1 MKRIQLMF
9 FFAVGLF
16 QLNAQTINV
25 NFSINTNLN
34 RKNISPYIYGA
45 CNGGYDSA
53 TFVRQGGNRMT
64 GYNWEN
70 NASNAGADY
79 FHQSDNYLT
88 WIMGINAP
96 QDTVPAIVMTAFH
109 DSALAHHAMSAVT
122 LPMAG
127 YVAKDKSMTSV
138 SLAETAPS
146 ARWLQVVNKKP
157 TPFSL
162 SPNQTDN
169 VIYVDECMNYLIH
182 HYGLSSGSTG
192 IKSYLLDNESALWN
206 STHPRIHP
214 LQPTIAEHT
223 TKSVALAKTIKDMD
237 SNAKIFGPESYGFA
251 EYTQYQNASDWPNYS
266 AIYPMYVSV
275 FLDSMKKA
283 SDLYGK
289 RLLDVFSV
297 HWYPDVNAGSIYSN
311 DTSLVIAK
319 ERMQVPRTLWDSAY
333 VSDSWIGQWFSA
345 NLPILPY
352 LKSQV
357 NTYYPGTAMGI
368 TEYDYGAEE
377 HISGGLA
384 QVDALGAF
392 GKTGIA
398 YASKWGT
405 IGTFPRLAYQLF
417 RDDNGVDER
426 YGSTGIYAESNNHF
440 NSSIYSS
447 LTDTINQQVH
457 IIVTNKNYDS
467 IIHGVFNIT
476 SSIQYDSIQLVS
488 FHRNSSSLTHQTIA
502 SSAISGNQLTYNLQ
516 PLSAYHFILSKKG
529 SGPGNITS
537 YSNETNLFSIFP
549 NPANDILH
557 VEWSHSIHNEASIQL
572 CSIDGKVIQTMMLNK
587 HQQSI
592 EFQVMNLPR
601 GNYLIKVHDGNYVY
615 SKQVQIVRK

>member
-9 FFAVGLF
+9 FIVVAMF
-16 QLNAQTINV
+16 QLKAQTINV
-25 NFSINTNLN
+25 NYTINTNLN
-34 RKNISPYIYGA
+34 RKNISPFIYGA

-96 QDTVPAIVMTAFH
+96 QDTIPGIVMTAFH
-109 DSALAHHAMSAVT
+109 DSALAHHAMSALT

-127 YVAKDKSMTSV
+127 YVAKDKLGTSV

-157 TPFSL
+157 SAFSL
-162 SPNQTDN
+162 SPNQSDN

-182 HYGLSSGSTG
+182 QYGLSSTSTG
-192 IKSYLLDNESALWN
+192 IKSYLLDNESALWI

-214 LQPTIAEHT
+214 LQPGIAEHT
-223 TKSVALAKTIKDMD
+223 SKSVALAKTIKDMD
-237 SNAKIFGPESYGFA
+237 SNAKVFGPESYGFA
-251 EYTQYQNASDWPNYS
+251 EYTQYQSALDWSNYS
-266 AIYPMYVSV
+266 ASYPMYVSV

-283 SDLYGK
+283 SDIYGK

-297 HWYPDVNAGSIYSN
+297 HWYPDVNVGSIYSS
-311 DTSLVIAK
+311 DTSLVISK
-319 ERMQVPRTLWDSAY
+319 ERMQVPRTLWDSTY

-392 GKTGIA
+392 GKTGIG

-426 YGSTGIYAESNNHF
+426 FGATGIYAESNNHF
-440 NSSIYSS
+440 NSSIYCS
-447 LTDTINQQVH
+447 LTDTINQQLH

-467 IIHGVFNIT
+467 TLHAVFNIT
-476 SSIQYDSIQLVS
+476 SSIQYDSIQMIS
-488 FHRNSSSLTHQTIA
+488 FNRTSSSLTHQAIA
-502 SSAISGNQLTYNLQ
+502 SSALSGNQLTYNLQ
-516 PLSAYHFILSKKG
+516 PLTAYHFILSKKG
-529 SGPGNITS
+529 SGPSSVTTL
-537 YSNETNLFSIFP
+537 SNETNLFNIFP
-549 NPANDILH
+549 NPANDVVH
-557 VEWSHSIHNEASIQL
+557 VEWSHLILNDALVQL
-572 CSIDGKVIQTMMLNK
+572 CSMDGKVIQTILLNK

-592 EFQVMNLPR
+592 EIPVMNLPR
-601 GNYLIKVHDGNYVY
+601 GNYLIKMIDDNHVY
-615 SKQVQIVRK
+615 SKQVQIVNK